1 MPEILIVPTPAR
13 SPEEK
18 KLLEEIARDFDLK
31 NPELKERIKTHAKS
45 TSYVLTV
52 WRHSAANLFFY
63 SFENKDDVN
72 NTRNSYKTS
81 EYRPEPKIMG
91 IMEVE

>member
-1 MPEILIVPTPAR
+1 MPEILVPTPAR

-18 KLLEEIARDFDLK
+18 KLLEEIANDFDLK
-31 NPELKERIKTHAKS
+31 NPELKERIKKHAKI

-63 SFENKDDVN
+63 SFENKEEVN
-72 NTRNSYKTS
+72 ETRNSYKAS
-81 EYRPEPKIMG
+81 KYLPEPKIMG